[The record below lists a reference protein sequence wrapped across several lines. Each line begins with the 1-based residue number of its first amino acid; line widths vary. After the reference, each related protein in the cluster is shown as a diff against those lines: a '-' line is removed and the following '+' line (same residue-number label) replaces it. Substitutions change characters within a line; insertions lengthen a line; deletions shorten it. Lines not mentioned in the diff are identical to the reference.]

1 MRALILIGALLW
13 SGAAFAELPA
23 ADADGWY
30 SWVIDNEEQTV
41 VNVRL
46 KDGELTGLRVQNF
59 YINCYQNRAPKTK
72 DLGVVTAAENFRWF
86 KRYVEDVSADRD
98 SRESALVG
106 VVQSG
111 SDEAF
116 DYVEALI
123 NAS

>member
-13 SGAAFAELPA
+13 SGAAFAELPT
-23 ADADGWY
+23 ADAHGWY
-30 SWVIDNEEQTV
+30 SWVIDNDEQTV

-46 KDGELTGLRVQNF
+46 EEGELTGLRIQNH
-59 YINCYQNRAPKTK
+59 YYNCYPGRTPKAE
-72 DLGVVTAAENFRWF
+72 DLGVVTAEENFRWF
-86 KRYVEDVSADRD
+86 RARVEDTSAARN

-111 SDEAF
+111 TDEAF